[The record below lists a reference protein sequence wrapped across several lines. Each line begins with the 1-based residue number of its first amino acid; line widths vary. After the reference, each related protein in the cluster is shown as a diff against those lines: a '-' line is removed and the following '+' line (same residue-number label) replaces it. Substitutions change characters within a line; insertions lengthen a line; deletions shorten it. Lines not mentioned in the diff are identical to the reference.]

1 MSTIS
6 RSGKPIEIELKYRV
20 IDAAAGDRYLAAD
33 EIAGFRPS
41 SAVRSTQ
48 VEDRY
53 IDTAN
58 GAMARAGFAARLRQT
73 AKTTTVAVKSS
84 VRRVGTG
91 NVHRR
96 EELEGP
102 ADRTAHPRDWPPSDA
117 RSLILEQCGD
127 APLVEVVTIRQ
138 LRRKRILQLN
148 GTSVELS
155 LDEVDAVSRSRV
167 VARFVELEVELMA
180 GDEAG
185 LADIDRELAA
195 DPGLAPADTSKLQS
209 ALRAVAAAEPKRGR
223 RGAILDPGGEDDR
236 GPAEPAPPMAEIV
249 EAVLAELDA
258 TTTEADEPGESPE
271 PRESSESRVKANAG
285 RDEGRLDD
293 PGPTATSDPAPDLEA
308 PPSQRA
314 ARSDAAEAPKS
325 RGEAPAPQG
334 EAPAGQEPAASP
346 DRPKRRPKGR
356 ATAVAGDDGTAPKED
371 ARPHLVVGKTSG
383 VLADD
388 HVAEAG
394 RKVLRFHLARMIAKE
409 AGTRDGTDP
418 EDLHG
423 MRVATRRQRA
433 AWRVFG
439 EAFRP
444 ERTKKHR
451 ARLREVAARLGAVRD
466 LDVLIELAD
475 AYRADLPVVEQRALE
490 PLLAAWRLH
499 RDDAR
504 VLLMRELDS
513 DGYRRWLDD
522 YAEFVRH
529 EGVGARPVVPTE
541 PHRVRDTAASRI
553 QSAYEHVR
561 SYEPVLRWA
570 DVDTLH
576 ELRIHGK
583 WLRYSMEFVREAL
596 GPEVDGLIA
605 RVTALQD
612 HLGLMKDADVA
623 AHLARSFLVEN
634 AGSISDVESAAIARY
649 LVSREK
655 EVARLHRT
663 VGRSWRGVSGIA
675 FRRALGRVLASL

>member
-1 MSTIS
+1 MSPTQG
-6 RSGKPIEIELKYRV
+6 SGRPVEIELKYRV
-20 IDAAAGDRYLAAD
+20 LDAAAGDRYLIVGG
-33 EIAGFRPS
+33 IAGFQPS
-41 SAVRSTQ
+41 SPVRTTQ

-53 IDTAN
+53 IDTAG
-58 GAMARAGFAARLRQT
+58 GAMARAGFAARIRQT
-73 AKTTTVAVKSS
+73 AKDTIVAVKSS
-84 VRRVGTG
+84 ARRAGTG

-96 EELEGP
+96 QELEGP

-117 RSLILEQCGD
+117 RSLILEHCGD

-138 LRRKRILQLN
+138 LRRKRILERD
-148 GTSVELS
+148 GTAVELS

-167 VARFVELEVELMA
+167 VGRFVELEVELIR
-180 GDEAG
+180 GDETG
-185 LADIDRELAA
+185 LAEIDRALAA
-195 DPGLAPADTSKLQS
+195 DPGLAPAETSKLQS

-223 RGAILDPGGEDDR
+223 RPASVLTTTDDDN
-236 GPAEPAPPMAEIV
+236 GNAEPGKSDPPIGAIV
-249 EAVLAELDA
+249 EAILAELDA
-258 TTTEADEPGESPE
+258 TTSETDEVAE
-271 PRESSESRVKANAG
+271 
-285 RDEGRLDD
+285 
-293 PGPTATSDPAPDLEA
+293 
-308 PPSQRA
+308 
-314 ARSDAAEAPKS
+314 AAEAVATVEGPAANQDPPIDS
-325 RGEAPAPQG
+325 RVGAVADQGGVTAPDPAAAAASRSRPAPTSDTG
-334 EAPAGQEPAASP
+334 SSPAAATPRSP
-346 DRPKRRPKGR
+346 DRPRRRSKARTSAAPA
-356 ATAVAGDDGTAPKED
+356 ATAESTAEED
-371 ARPHLVVGKTSG
+371 VRPHLVVGKTPG
-383 VLADD
+383 VLAED
-388 HVAEAG
+388 HIAEAG

-409 AGTRDGTDP
+409 AGTRDGSDP
-418 EDLHG
+418 EDLHT

-444 ERTKKHR
+444 GRTKKHR
-451 ARLREVAARLGAVRD
+451 QRLREVAARLGAVRD
-466 LDVLIELAD
+466 LDVLIEAAD
-475 AYRADLPVVEQRALE
+475 AYRADLPVAEQRALE
-490 PLLAAWRLH
+490 PLIAAWRLH

-504 VLLMRELDS
+504 QLLLRELDS

-529 EGVGARPVVPTE
+529 EGVAARPVIPTE

-553 QSAYEHVR
+553 QAAYEHVR

-596 GPEVDGLIA
+596 GPEADGLIA

-623 AHLARSFLVEN
+623 AHLARSFLVER
-634 AGSISDVESAAIARY
+634 AGSISDMESAAIARY

-663 VGRSWRGVSGIA
+663 VGRSWRGVAGIA
-675 FRRALGRVLASL
+675 FRRALGRALAGL

>member
-1 MSTIS
+1 MSPTQ
-6 RSGKPIEIELKYRV
+6 RGGQPIEVELKYRV
-20 IDAAAGDRYLAAD
+20 TNQAAADRYLAAD

-41 SAVRSTQ
+41 SPVRSTQ

-53 IDTAN
+53 IDTAG

-138 LRRKRILQLN
+138 LRRKRILERD

-167 VARFVELEVELMA
+167 VGRFVELEVELME
-180 GDEAG
+180 GDEAALG
-185 LADIDRELAA
+185 DIDRELAQ

-209 ALRAVAAAEPKRGR
+209 ALRAVVASEPKRGR
-223 RGAILDPGGEDDR
+223 RGAALRALDVDDGG
-236 GPAEPAPPMAEIV
+236 GPVSPPATSTIV

-258 TTTEADEPGESPE
+258 TATGDEPVEETPVGEAS
-271 PRESSESRVKANAG
+271 A
-285 RDEGRLDD
+285 LDAKRPD
-293 PGPTATSDPAPDLEA
+293 PGPGAPTATEEPRGHAQSAPTERGQEAEGRPAAGEA
-308 PPSQRA
+308 ERPADDRPSETEPSEGRPKTRA
-314 ARSDAAEAPKS
+314 KAKPHPAAEDDADD
-325 RGEAPAPQG
+325 
-334 EAPAGQEPAASP
+334 
-346 DRPKRRPKGR
+346 DRPR
-356 ATAVAGDDGTAPKED
+356 
-371 ARPHLVVGKTSG
+371 LVVGKTPG
-383 VLADD
+383 VLAED

-394 RKVLRFHLARMIAKE
+394 RKVLRFHLARMIARE
-409 AGTRDGTDP
+409 PGTRSGENP
-418 EDLHG
+418 EELHG

-439 EAFRP
+439 EAFRAG
-444 ERTKKHR
+444 RTKRHR
-451 ARLREVAARLGAVRD
+451 GRLREVASRLGAVRD
-466 LDVLIELAD
+466 LDVLIEQAD
-475 AYRADLPVVEQRALE
+475 AYRADLPVAEQRALE
-490 PLLAAWRLH
+490 PLVAAWRVH

-529 EGVGARPVVPTE
+529 EGMGAQPVVPTQ
-541 PHRVRDTAASRI
+541 PHRIRDTAASRI
-553 QSAYEHVR
+553 QAAYEHVR

-583 WLRYSMEFVREAL
+583 WLRYSLEFVREAL
-596 GPEVDGLIA
+596 GPESDQLIA

-634 AGSISDVESAAIARY
+634 AGSISDGESGAIARY

-663 VGRSWRGVSGIA
+663 VGPSWRGVAGIS
-675 FRRALGRVLASL
+675 FRRSLGRVLAAL

>member
-1 MSTIS
+1 MSTIE
-6 RSGKPIEIELKYRV
+6 RSGKPVEIELKYRV
-20 IDAAAGDRYLAAD
+20 VDAAAGDRYLAAD

-138 LRRKRILQLN
+138 LRRKRILQRD

-167 VARFVELEVELMA
+167 VGRFVELEVELMS

-185 LADIDRELAA
+185 LAEIDRELAG
-195 DPGLAPADTSKLQS
+195 DPGLAPAGTSKLQS

-223 RGAILDPGGEDDR
+223 RGGSILAPVDDD
-236 GPAEPAPPMAEIV
+236 GTEPAEPVVPIARIV
-249 EAVLAELDA
+249 EAVLSELDA
-258 TTTEADEPGESPE
+258 TTTEADEPDVPAVGGKAEPDTLAPASPE
-271 PRESSESRVKANAG
+271 I
-285 RDEGRLDD
+285 
-293 PGPTATSDPAPDLEA
+293 APSIEVGADA
-308 PPSQRA
+308 RA
-314 ARSDAAEAPKS
+314 ASRSRADAVA
-325 RGEAPAPQG
+325 APAG
-334 EAPAGQEPAASP
+334 EPPAGQEPKRPAA
-346 DRPKRRPKGR
+346 RPKRRSKVR
-356 ATAVAGDDGTAPKED
+356 TTAATPAAEAGAPSEED

-394 RKVLRFHLARMIAKE
+394 RKVLRFHLAKMIAKE
-409 AGTRDGTDP
+409 AGTRSGADP

-444 ERTKKHR
+444 ERTKNHR
-451 ARLREVAARLGAVRD
+451 SRLREVAARLGAVRD
-466 LDVLIELAD
+466 LDVLIEAAD
-475 AYRADLPVVEQRALE
+475 AYRADLPATEQRALE

-553 QSAYEHVR
+553 QAAYEHVR

-623 AHLARSFLVEN
+623 AHLARSFLVEH
-634 AGSISDVESAAIARY
+634 AGSISDVESGAIARY

-663 VGRSWRGVSGIA
+663 VGRTWRGVAGIA
-675 FRRALGRVLASL
+675 FRRALGRTLAGL